1 MNICRFLWT
10 TIFRIFG
17 RTCIFYSVFGLSSSP
32 NLFIEPRKN
41 LKGSELDDAK
51 CLQKIR
57 KILRDMPIVFPLCSN
72 RINFLLRFHFVEW
85 RKWNSH
91 IYFTWNSGG
100 ENLRR
105 EERFNRYSFWPSGT
119 WNKLIGTWSIY
130 LWGCKFI
137 WGIICK
143 VGSRL

>member
-57 KILRDMPIVFPLCSN
+57 KILRDMFVKKEICQFSFPLC
-72 RINFLLRFHFVEW
+72 
-85 RKWNSH
+85 
-91 IYFTWNSGG
+91 
-100 ENLRR
+100 
-105 EERFNRYSFWPSGT
+105 
-119 WNKLIGTWSIY
+119 LIGSNFY
-130 LWGCKFI
+130 LDFT
-137 WGIICK
+137 
-143 VGSRL
+143 S